1 MLIVGLGNPTS
12 EYENTF
18 HNMGYLAIDSLAK
31 KMGKKIIKSECQS
44 LTSVKSVKGEKIILA
59 KPYTYMNLSGVAVK
73 ALMAKH
79 KQTADDLII
88 LYDDIDIPRFSIRTR
103 ENGSAGTHNG
113 MKSII
118 ENIGTQD
125 FKRIR
130 IGIGKNDFDL
140 ASYVLSKIPSA
151 DKVTFEKTF
160 DTIAIL
166 LEEYIKTKDF
176 EKLLRESNVIKKC

>member
-18 HNMGYLAIDSLAK
+18 HNMGYLAIDALSK
-31 KMGKKIIKSECQS
+31 KLGKKLVRAECQS
-44 LTSVKSVKGEKIILA
+44 LTAVKSVNGEKIILA

-73 ALMAKH
+73 SLMAKY
-79 KQTADDLII
+79 KQDISDLIVI
-88 LYDDIDIPRFSIRTR
+88 YDDIDIPRFSVRTR
-103 ENGSAGTHNG
+103 EVGSAGSHNG

-118 ENIGTQD
+118 DLIGTSD

-140 ASYVLSKIPSA
+140 ASYVLSKIPAA
-151 DKVTFEKTF
+151 DKKTF
-160 DTIAIL
+160 GKTMESVATLI
-166 LEEYIKTKDF
+166 EEYIKTKDF
-176 EKLLRESNVIKKC
+176 DKLLRESNVIK